1 MNNSGKI
8 DPYGFRE
15 YDARWVYEKDIDDDG
30 IVQLGKG
37 LGTQIINHTKKNNPR
52 IIVGQDYRSYSE
64 HIKEKLKEGL
74 VSTGC
79 KIEDIG
85 LSLSPMVYFA
95 QFNLNSDAIAMVTA
109 SHNENGWTGVK
120 MGIKKGLT
128 HAPEEMKEL
137 KDITLNQKFINGEG
151 NVKKIDDFQNVYK
164 NDLITK
170 NPLNKKIKAVVA
182 CGNGTAG
189 VFAPE
194 ILRSIGCE
202 VIELDCELDWT
213 FPKYN
218 PNPEDLEM
226 LHAISSAVKENKADI
241 GFGFDG
247 DGDRVGVID
256 DKGNEIFSDKIGL
269 LIARNLSKDHQN
281 SKFIVDVKSTG
292 LYSNDRI
299 LNENKCETIYWKTG
313 HSHIKRKVN
322 TDNALAGFEK
332 SGHFFFNKPL
342 GYGYDDGINSA
353 IQVCKLLDKNNKKM
367 SEILGE
373 LPTTY
378 QSPTM
383 APYCK
388 DSEKYDV
395 VENLVKEITNI
406 KENKTKVDNQE
417 IREIL
422 TVNGVRFSFDDGS
435 WGLIRAS
442 SNKPSLVVVTESP
455 TSEDRKK
462 KIFDFID
469 NLLQQTGKVG
479 DYDQK
484 I

>member
-1 MNNSGKI
+1 MNNSAKI

-74 VSTGC
+74 ISTGC
-79 KIEDIG
+79 NIEDIG

-95 QFNLNSDAIAMVTA
+95 QFNLDTDAIAMVTA

-151 NVKKIDDFQNVYK
+151 NIKKIDDFQNVYK

-189 VFAPE
+189 IFAPE

-226 LHAISSAVKENKADI
+226 LHAISSAVKENNADI

-269 LIARNLSKDHQN
+269 LIARNLSKDHKN

-292 LYSNDRI
+292 LYSNDKI
-299 LNENKCETIYWKTG
+299 LKENKCQTIYWKTG

-322 TDNALAGFEK
+322 IDNALAGFEK

-367 SEILGE
+367 SEILAE

-388 DSEKYDV
+388 DSEKYEV

>member
-64 HIKEKLKEGL
+64 HIKEKLKEGM

-137 KDITLNQKFINGEG
+137 KDITLNQKFINGKG

-189 VFAPE
+189 IFAPE

-226 LHAISSAVKENKADI
+226 LHAISSAVKENNADI

-269 LIARNLSKDHQN
+269 LIARNLSKDHKN

-292 LYSNDRI
+292 LYSNDKI
-299 LNENKCETIYWKTG
+299 LKENKCETIYWKTG

-367 SEILGE
+367 SGILGE

-406 KENKTKVDNQE
+406 KENKTKVDDQE

>member
-1 MNNSGKI
+1 
-8 DPYGFRE
+8 
-15 YDARWVYEKDIDDDG
+15 
-30 IVQLGKG
+30 
-37 LGTQIINHTKKNNPR
+37 
-52 IIVGQDYRSYSE
+52 
-64 HIKEKLKEGL
+64 
-74 VSTGC
+74 
-79 KIEDIG
+79 
-85 LSLSPMVYFA
+85 
-95 QFNLNSDAIAMVTA
+95 MVTA

-189 VFAPE
+189 IFAPE

-226 LHAISSAVKENKADI
+226 LHAISKAVKENNADI

-247 DGDRVGVID
+247 DGDRVGVLD
-256 DKGNEIFSDKIGL
+256 DKGNEILAAKKGL
-269 LIARNLSKDHQN
+269 LFDRNLSKDHKN
-281 SKFIVDVKSTG
+281 SRFIVDVKSTG
-292 LYSNDRI
+292 LYSNDKI
-299 LNENKCETIYWKTG
+299 LKENKCETIYWKTG

-367 SEILGE
+367 SEILAE

-422 TVNGVRFSFDDGS
+422 TVHGVRFSFDDGS